1 MADAAAV
8 DALVEEK
15 ISQMDAISTTALEGS
30 QEFLDGMLGDMPR
43 TPSYYFSSELPLE
56 LIQGTIDADEP
67 DRPNIENLVDN
78 TALPDVEAIVF
89 PDLPSDADTE
99 LPAVITLEDI
109 TLPDDIVINNIE
121 LDPSLVFPQDT
132 MTDSD
137 VSAFEYSESEYVSDL
152 QDAVKAKLLYDVV
165 NGGTGL
171 APDVET
177 AIFERQ
183 EERDQIELEEAVQR
197 VRDEWSQNLFSL
209 PNGALEA
216 AIKDVYDKFEL
227 IKLDRSRDIAIK
239 QAELAQ
245 TNTHF
250 ALSSS
255 IAYEGQ
261 LLQHADNVANRAL
274 DAAKS
279 VVNLGIALFNVQLQ
293 RYQTALEA
301 YRTGVQVFVEE
312 LRAEGLKVQNYTAQM
327 SGAKVK
333 ADVQGQRISNY
344 ANQVSAISEIY
355 NNYRVQVEAVG
366 VKAGVEAEKLRAFKI
381 KIEAEVDKVRALVA
395 IYAAD
400 TDRYNSNVRKGA
412 VDSELLLKQNDLIS
426 RNHEG
431 NLKIALE
438 TARMNL
444 DSFAKTAQM
453 RINASLGGANAYT
466 VLAAGAM
473 DSINS
478 VVQLGSTSS
487 VSATET

>member
-1 MADAAAV
+1 MSEV
-8 DALVEEK
+8 DAVSALVDDK
-15 ISQMDAISTTALEGS
+15 LIQMDAISTSAVEGA
-30 QEFLDGMLGDMPR
+30 QEFLDGMLGSMPR
-43 TPSYYFSSELPLE
+43 TPIYRFITELPLE

-99 LPAVITLEDI
+99 LPDKVILQDI
-109 TLPDDIVINNIE
+109 TLPDDINVNIIE
-121 LDPSLVFPQDT
+121 LDPSLTFPVDT
-132 MTDSD
+132 LVDSD
-137 VSAFEYSESEYVSDL
+137 VTAFDYTELEYQSDL
-152 QDAVKAKLLYDVV
+152 LAAIKAKFLAEVEE
-165 NGGTGL
+165 GSIGL
-171 APDVET
+171 TPEAEEAIYTLRDERDEEKFDDGLT
-177 AIFERQ
+177 AIKN
-183 EERDQIELEEAVQR
+183 
-197 VRDEWSQNLFSL
+197 EWSQNLFSL
-209 PNGALEA
+209 PNGSLQA
-216 AIKDVYDKFEL
+216 AIDDHYHEYFL
-227 IKLDRSRDIAIK
+227 HKLDKAREVQIK
-239 QAELAQ
+239 QFDLIQA
-245 TNTHF
+245 NTHF
-250 ALSSS
+250 TLTTAVNL
-255 IAYEGQ
+255 EGQ
-261 LLQHADNVANRAL
+261 LIQHADNVANRAL

-301 YRTGVQVFVEE
+301 YRTGVQVFVEQ

-344 ANQVSAISEIY
+344 ASQVSAISEIY
-355 NNYRVQVEAVG
+355 NNYRVQVEATG

-438 TARMNL
+438 SARMNL
-444 DSFAKTAQM
+444 DALAKTSQM
-453 RINASLGGANAYT
+453 ILNASVQGATAYT
-466 VLAAGAM
+466 NLAAGAM

-487 VSATET
+487 VSATE

>member
-15 ISQMDAISTTALEGS
+15 ISQMDSISTTALAGS
-30 QEFLDGMLGDMPR
+30 QEFLDGMIANMTRAPIYR
-43 TPSYYFSSELPLE
+43 FITELPLE

-67 DRPNIENLVDN
+67 DRPDIENLVDN
-78 TALPDVEAIVF
+78 TALPATEAIVM
-89 PDLPSDADTE
+89 PLSPSDSDTE
-99 LPAVITLEDI
+99 LPAVVILEDI
-109 TLPDDIVINNIE
+109 SIPNDISVDNIE
-121 LDPSLVFPQDT
+121 LDPSLIFPADT
-132 MTDSD
+132 MVDSD
-137 VSAFEYSESEYVSDL
+137 VNPFDYSETEYVSNL
-152 QDAVKAKLLYDVV
+152 QDAVSAKLLYDVV

-171 APDVET
+171 DKDIEE

-183 EERDQIELEEAVQR
+183 KERDEIELEKAIQR
-197 VRDEWSQNLFSL
+197 IRDEWSQNLFPL
-209 PNGALEA
+209 PNGALQA
-216 AIKDVYDKFEL
+216 QIQDVYDKYEL
-227 IKLDRSRDIAIK
+227 IALDRSRDIVIK

-250 ALSSS
+250 ALTSS
-255 IAYEGQ
+255 IAMEAQ

-279 VVNLGIALFNVQLQ
+279 VVNLGISLFNIQLQ

-301 YRTGVQVFVEE
+301 YRTGVQVFVER

-327 SGAKVK
+327 QGAKVK

-344 ANQVSAISEIY
+344 TGQIAAIGQIY
-355 NNYRVQVEAVG
+355 DNYRIEVEAAG

-381 KIEAEVDKVRALVA
+381 KIEAEVDKVRALIA

-431 NLKIALE
+431 NLKIAVE

-444 DSFAKTAQM
+444 ETFVKTAQM
-453 RINASLGGANAYT
+453 QINASLGGANAYT

-478 VVQLGSTSS
+478 VVQLGSTAT
-487 VSATET
+487 VSATE

>member
-15 ISQMDAISTTALEGS
+15 ITQMDNISTTALEGA
-30 QEFLDGMLGDMPR
+30 QEFLDGMLAEMPR
-43 TPSYYFSSELPLE
+43 TPIYRFITELPLE

-89 PDLPSDADTE
+89 PNLPSDADTE
-99 LPAVITLEDI
+99 LPDKVILEDI
-109 TLPDDIVINNIE
+109 TIPDDINVNIIE
-121 LDPSLVFPQDT
+121 LDPSLTFPEDT

-137 VSAFEYSESEYVSDL
+137 VTAFDYTELEYQSDL
-152 QDAVKAKLLYDVV
+152 LAAIKSKFLAEVEE
-165 NGGTGL
+165 GTIGL
-171 APDVET
+171 TPEAEEAIYTLRDERDEEKFDDDLT
-177 AIFERQ
+177 AIK
-183 EERDQIELEEAVQR
+183 
-197 VRDEWSQNLFSL
+197 DEWSQNLFSL
-209 PNGALEA
+209 PNGSLQA
-216 AIKDVYDKFEL
+216 AIDDHYHEYFL
-227 IKLDRSRDIAIK
+227 HKLDKAREVQIK
-239 QAELAQ
+239 QFDLTLA
-245 TNTHF
+245 NTHF
-250 ALSSS
+250 TLTTAVGL
-255 IAYEGQ
+255 EGQ
-261 LLQHADNVANRAL
+261 LIQHADNVANRAL

-279 VVNLGIALFNVQLQ
+279 VVNLGISLFNIQLQ
-293 RYQTALEA
+293 RYQAALEA
-301 YRTGVQVFVEE
+301 YRTGVQVFVEQ

-344 ANQVSAISEIY
+344 ASQVSAISEIY
-355 NNYRVQVEAVG
+355 NNYRVQVEAAG
-366 VKAGVEAEKLRAFKI
+366 VKATVEAEKLRAFKI

-431 NLKIALE
+431 NLKIAIE

-478 VVQLGSTSS
+478 VVQLGSTAT
-487 VSATET
+487 VSATE

>member
-1 MADAAAV
+1 MADAAEV
-8 DALVEEK
+8 NVFVEDK
-15 ISQMDAISTTALEGS
+15 IDQMDAISTAALES
-30 QEFLDGMLGDMPR
+30 ADEFLDGMLAEMPR
-43 TPSYYFSSELPLE
+43 TPVYSFVSELPLE

-67 DRPNIENLVDN
+67 ERPNIENLVDN
-78 TALPDVEAIVF
+78 TAIPDTEAIVI
-89 PDLPSDADTE
+89 PDLPPDADTV
-99 LPAVITLEDI
+99 LPEKIILEDI
-109 TLPDDIVINNIE
+109 TIPDDINVETIE
-121 LDPSLVFPQDT
+121 LDPSLVFPTDT

-137 VSAFEYSESEYVSDL
+137 VSPFEYTELEYISTL
-152 QDAVKAKLLYDVV
+152 QDAVKAKLLYDVK

-171 APDVET
+171 ATDVET

-197 VRDEWSQNLFSL
+197 VKDEWSQGLFSL

-216 AIKDVYDKFEL
+216 SLKDVYDKFEL
-227 IKLDRSRDIAIK
+227 IKLDRSRDIAFK
-239 QAELAQ
+239 QADLAQ

-293 RYQTALEA
+293 RYQSSLEA
-301 YRTGVQVFVEE
+301 YRTGVQVFVEQ

-327 SGAKVK
+327 QGAKVK

-344 ANQVSAISEIY
+344 TAQISAISEIY
-355 NNYRVQVEAVG
+355 NNYKVQVEAAG
-366 VKAGVEAEKLRAFKI
+366 VKANVEAEKLRAFEIKI
-381 KIEAEVDKVRALVA
+381 KAEVDKVRSLVG

-400 TDRYNSNVRKGA
+400 TDRYNSNMRKGA
-412 VDSELLLKQNDLIS
+412 IDSELLLKQNDLIS

-431 NLKIALE
+431 NLKIAVE

-453 RINASLGGANAYT
+453 RINASLGGARNYSL
-466 VLAAGAM
+466 LAQGAM

-478 VVQLGSTSS
+478 VVQLGSTAT
-487 VSATET
+487 VSATE